1 MHTPKALP
9 QPSGP
14 PGRLRSSRFLHSF
27 RGYVK
32 YKYLTILFLPAAVYY
47 FIFHYMPI
55 YGILI
60 AFKNYK
66 FSLGV
71 MGSPWVGLDHF
82 RELFA
87 LGSFWQVFRNT
98 LILSLYKLV
107 FGFPA
112 PILFALLLNEIRV
125 SFFKRTVQTI
135 SYFPHFL
142 SWVVLSGLAIQFLSP
157 SIGPVNILLQML
169 GFKPIFFMGNAEWF
183 RSVLVVTDVWK
194 ELGWGTIVYLAAIAG
209 VNPELHEAATVDG
222 ANRFHRMRYVTLPAM
237 APVITIMLI
246 IAIGRLINDDF
257 DQVFNMYNKA
267 VMEVGDVLSTYTYR
281 VGLENMQYSF
291 STAVGLFKNVIAFA
305 LVLTANAIARRINE
319 YGLW

>member
-1 MHTPKALP
+1 MPTPKALP

-14 PGRLRSSRFLHSF
+14 PGGLRSSRFLHSF

-98 LILSLYKLV
+98 LILSFYKLV

-112 PILFALLLNEIRV
+112 PIVFALLLNEIRV
-125 SFFKRTVQTI
+125 SLFKRTVQTI

-183 RSVLVVTDVWK
+183 RSVLVVTDIWK

-305 LVLTANAIARRINE
+305 LVLSANAIARRINE

>member
-125 SFFKRTVQTI
+125 SLFKRTVQTI

-183 RSVLVVTDVWK
+183 RSVLVVTDIWK

>member
-1 MHTPKALP
+1 MNRPLASKTL
-9 QPSGP
+9 
-14 PGRLRSSRFLHSF
+14 PGRGNPIGNSRLIRSF
-27 RGYVK
+27 RGYWK
-32 YKYLTILFLPAAVYY
+32 YKYLTLLFLPAAVYY

-66 FSLGV
+66 FSQGILG
-71 MGSPWVGLDHF
+71 SAWVGFDHF

-98 LILSLYKLV
+98 LIISFFKLI

-112 PILFALLLNEIRV
+112 PIVFALLLNEIRV
-125 SFFKRTVQTI
+125 AFFKKTVQTI

-142 SWVVLSGLAIQFLSP
+142 SWVVLGGLAIQFLSP
-157 SIGPVNILLQML
+157 SIGPINIVLQAL
-169 GFKPIFFMGNAEWF
+169 GFKPIYFLGSPEWF
-183 RSVLVVTDVWK
+183 RSVLVITDIWK
-194 ELGWGTIVYLAAIAG
+194 ELGWGTIVYLAAITG

-222 ANRFHRMRYVTLPAM
+222 ANRYHRIRYVTLPAM

-246 IAIGRLINDDF
+246 FAIGRLINDDF
-257 DQVFNMYNKA
+257 DQVFNLYNAA

-281 VGLENMQYSF
+281 VGLVNMQYSF
-291 STAVGLFKNVIAFA
+291 STAVGLFKNIIAFA
-305 LVLTANAIARRINE
+305 LVLGANALAKKFNE